1 MTLTQL
7 NYFVTIVQERGF
19 TKAAEKLFVNQSTLS
34 KSVQALESEFEVELI
49 NRAAKDFQL
58 TSEGQLVYEYAQHIQ
73 QYYQEKTQELYQC
86 LHSGHGSLSLGLAR
100 TAGTIYFFAQ
110 IHRFRELWPDIELK
124 ITDELTSKQI
134 KERMDEGEMDLG
146 VMIEPFSD
154 EKYQSNRVY
163 TSESVLAVSKKHA
176 LAKVT
181 SIQPAKLQKEKF
193 LLISSDFMYHDV
205 VLDYCHRAG
214 LEPQIEFESS
224 QWDMLLEMVAD
235 GQGVSIL
242 PKPLIDK
249 CYNTRVHQVHLKE
262 PDFPWALTLIY
273 RKGKFLTAPMK
284 HFLELCSP
292 KN

>member
-49 NRAAKDFQL
+49 NRAAKDFKL
-58 TSEGQLVYEYAQHIQ
+58 TSEGQLFYEYAQHIQ
-73 QYYQEKTQELYQC
+73 QYYQEQTQELYKR
-86 LHSGHGSLSLGLAR
+86 LHSGRSSLNLGLAR

-110 IHRFRELWPDIELK
+110 IHRFRELWPDVELK
-124 ITDELTSKQI
+124 ITDELTSKEI
-134 KERMDEGEMDLG
+134 KERMDAGEMDLG

-154 EKYQSNRVY
+154 ERYHSKRVY
-163 TSESVLAVSKKHA
+163 TSESVLAVSKKHP

-181 SIQPAKLQKEKF
+181 SIQAAELQKEDF
-193 LLISSDFMYHDV
+193 LLISPNFMYHDI
-205 VLDYCHRAG
+205 VLDYCHKAG
-214 LEPQIEFESS
+214 LEPKITFVSS

-249 CYNTRVHQVHLKE
+249 CYNTRVHEVHLKN
-262 PDFPWALTLIY
+262 PAFPWTLTLIY
-273 RKGKFLTAPMK
+273 RKGKFVTAPMK
-284 HFLELCSP
+284 HFLDLCSP
-292 KN
+292 EK